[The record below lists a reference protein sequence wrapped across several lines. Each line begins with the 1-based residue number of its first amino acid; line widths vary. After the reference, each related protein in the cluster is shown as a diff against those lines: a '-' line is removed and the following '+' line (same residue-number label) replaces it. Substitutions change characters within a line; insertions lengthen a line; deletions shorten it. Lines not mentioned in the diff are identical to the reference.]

1 MEFVDDLADPN
12 RDKQSALISNA
23 VLETI
28 QHEKGLTF
36 SAEKC
41 ELLKLNSKEDTYLKV
56 NGRSMK
62 QVDVA
67 CYLDG
72 HFNRQGNNSDLC
84 KENVTNYVHRIM
96 FLMQRNEHGK

>member
-12 RDKQSALISNA
+12 RGKQSALISNA

-41 ELLKLNSKEDTYLKV
+41 ELLKLTSKEDTY
-56 NGRSMK
+56 
-62 QVDVA
+62 
-67 CYLDG
+67 
-72 HFNRQGNNSDLC
+72 
-84 KENVTNYVHRIM
+84 T
-96 FLMQRNEHGK
+96 